1 MNKKTS
7 LEKIQRFSTNPWTV
21 ISCVLLGALL
31 GWALPAFSKNLSFVG
46 LVYVDLMKMIVLP
59 FMLSAVIFSLQKLLR
74 EGGAGSFLRRVMLVF
89 VAFSVAV
96 AIVAVVCVVIVRPGT
111 NMSPATKA
119 ALGSIV
125 GANVDS
131 SNTDMALRKIE
142 EPPKQ
147 LTVKDVFSSMIPSN
161 IFASLA
167 NNETLKVLVFALLF
181 GFAVGQ
187 VPGRHS
193 EVLVQSLE
201 TVYHACQTLMRWV
214 SLPVP
219 LVLICMT
226 ASQIADTGLEPLRS
240 MIGFVATFLLVSAI
254 LLTLSLFVLSRRSGR
269 SFAVATDSMREAFSI
284 SVATNNSATCMPAM
298 VDGLVDGLSFI
309 RSRVELLVPLGVS
322 LLRAGTVA
330 YFVCGTMFVA
340 ALYDHKLSV
349 VEVGIVVLISV
360 LLGFAS
366 TGMAGILTIS
376 LIGTACNYLG
386 LPFEAAFILFAAVDP
401 LCAMA
406 RTAVTVIVSCA
417 AVAVVCA
424 KPEPA

>member
-1 MNKKTS
+1 MNEKTS

-21 ISCVLLGALL
+21 ISCIFLGALL

-46 LVYVDLMKMIVLP
+46 LVYVDMMKMIVLP

-349 VEVGIVVLISV
+349 VEVGIVVLTSV

>member
-349 VEVGIVVLISV
+349 VEVGIVVLTSV

-417 AVAVVCA
+417 AVSVVCA

>member
-21 ISCVLLGALL
+21 ISCIFLGALL

-89 VAFSVAV
+89 VAFSVAA

-111 NMSPATKA
+111 NMSPATKS

-181 GFAVGQ
+181 GFAVGH

-193 EVLVQSLE
+193 EILVQSLE

-417 AVAVVCA
+417 AVSVVCA

>member
-21 ISCVLLGALL
+21 ISCIFLGALL

-147 LTVKDVFSSMIPSN
+147 LTVKDVFSSMSPSN

-254 LLTLSLFVLSRRSGR
+254 VLTLSLFVLSRRSGR

-417 AVAVVCA
+417 AVSVVCA

>member
-21 ISCVLLGALL
+21 ISCILLGALL

-349 VEVGIVVLISV
+349 VEVGIVVLTSV
-360 LLGFAS
+360 VLGFAS

>member
-298 VDGLVDGLSFI
+298 VDGLVDGLSFV

-322 LLRAGTVA
+322 LLRVGTVA

>member
-1 MNKKTS
+1 MNEKTS

-21 ISCVLLGALL
+21 ISCILLGALL

-417 AVAVVCA
+417 AVSVVCA

>member
-21 ISCVLLGALL
+21 ISCIFLGALL

-417 AVAVVCA
+417 AVSVVCA

>member
-21 ISCVLLGALL
+21 ISCILLGALL
-31 GWALPAFSKNLSFVG
+31 GWALPAFSRNLSFVG

-417 AVAVVCA
+417 AVSVVCA

>member
-21 ISCVLLGALL
+21 ISCILLGALL
-31 GWALPAFSKNLSFVG
+31 GWALPAFSRNLSFVG
-46 LVYVDLMKMIVLP
+46 LVYVDLMKMIVMP

-349 VEVGIVVLISV
+349 VEVGIVVSTSV

-417 AVAVVCA
+417 AVSVVCA

>member
-21 ISCVLLGALL
+21 ISCILLGALL
-31 GWALPAFSKNLSFVG
+31 GWALPAFSRNLSFVG

>member
-21 ISCVLLGALL
+21 ISCILLGALL
-31 GWALPAFSKNLSFVG
+31 GWALPAFSRNLSFVG

-96 AIVAVVCVVIVRPGT
+96 AIVAVVCVVIIRPGT

-322 LLRAGTVA
+322 LLRVGTVA